1 MSLTGCAGLT
11 AEPAKM
17 SDGEAPERLAEPG
30 QAPQKTPL
38 RSMIRTP
45 WAWAVSTVFGAGFL
59 KPGPGTW
66 ASVMAVLLWLLFAG
80 LASPTP
86 PALRAVTLLA
96 ALVAIVAGIPAATVV
111 EFESDREDPGHV
123 VIDEVAGQWIALL
136 AFCGDGH
143 QDWEHALL
151 ALLLFRFFDILKPP
165 PVRQLERLHGGVG
178 ILMDDAAAGV
188 YALIVGAMIG
198 HWW

>member
-1 MSLTGCAGLT
+1 MGCAGLT
-11 AEPAKM
+11 GEPATM
-17 SDGEAPERLAEPG
+17 SDGETTEQLREPG
-30 QAPQKTPL
+30 PAPVRAPL
-38 RSMIRTP
+38 RSLIRTP
-45 WAWAVSTVFGAGFL
+45 WAWAVSTFLGAGFL

-66 ASVMAVLLWLLFAG
+66 ASVAAVLLWLLFAG

-136 AFCGDGH
+136 AFCGYGH
-143 QDWEHALL
+143 QDWAHALL
-151 ALLLFRFFDILKPP
+151 ALLLFRLFDILKPP
-165 PVRQLERLHGGVG
+165 PVRQLERLHAGVG
-178 ILMDDAAAGV
+178 ILMDDAAAGL
-188 YALIVGAMIG
+188 YALIVGAIIG